1 MICNKYHIYILYF
14 EMGELFI
21 YIYMLFFFKYK
32 LVIAFLKINYRSTTS
47 VNLNTTLANIFNV
60 INILRRQIIWVVT
73 TPGNIQNYLSTE
85 NFA

>member
-21 YIYMLFFFKYK
+21 YIYIFFFKYK
-32 LVIAFLKINYRSTTS
+32 LVIAFLKINYRSTTL

>member
-1 MICNKYHIYILYF
+1 
-14 EMGELFI
+14 MGELFI
-21 YIYMLFFFKYK
+21 YIYMLFFLKYK

-60 INILRRQIIWVVT
+60 IKLNILRRQIIWVVT